1 MAPVKAVLTVILKAD
16 DVVVAEIE
24 DGSLWQRVL
33 TAINAGK
40 SDIEADPTLRGT
52 ALGTGSSALYPGNGR
67 PVEGDAVDLLA
78 QQLGIDAALVRGACS
93 PTAEAPYM
101 HLDLHCWEY
110 MKKQSPKRGPT
121 AVSPIVAAST
131 LLALWFQ
138 KAGIGNPTQAQAK
151 QVLAAIN
158 VSDPNASRSVR
169 NTSWLHGRSGGQ
181 VVLNPAEISKA
192 VKLAK
197 CFCSKDW
204 SSWKEQAKP

>member
-40 SDIEADPTLRGT
+40 SDIPTDPTPIGATTGAGLDALHQGT
-52 ALGTGSSALYPGNGR
+52 GR
-67 PVEGDAVDLLA
+67 PVGGGAVDHLA
-78 QQLGIDAALVRGACS
+78 QQLGIDAAVVQGACS
-93 PTAEAPYM
+93 PTSEAPYM
-101 HLDLHCWEY
+101 HLDLHCWEN
-110 MKKQSPKRGPT
+110 MKKQLPKRGQT
-121 AVSPIVAAST
+121 SVSPVVAAAT

-151 QVLAAIN
+151 QVLAQIN
-158 VSDPNASRSVR
+158 VSDPNASRSIQ
-169 NTSWLHGRSGGQ
+169 NTSWLQGRSGGQ
-181 VVLNPAEISKA
+181 VLLNPAEISKA